1 LLGMAELCE
10 YFARRVEMISGD
22 QSHPLEHRQSAV
34 VLVSAGA

>member
-10 YFARRVEMISGD
+10 YFARRAEMISGD
-22 QSHPLEHRQSAV
+22 QSHPLEHQQSAV